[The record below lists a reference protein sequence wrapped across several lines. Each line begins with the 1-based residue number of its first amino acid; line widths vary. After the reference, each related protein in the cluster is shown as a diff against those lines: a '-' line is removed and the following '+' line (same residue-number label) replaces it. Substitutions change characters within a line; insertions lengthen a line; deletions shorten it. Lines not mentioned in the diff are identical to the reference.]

1 MGNKN
6 TENHTSE
13 LNKQLYEE
21 CVKEKVDFDKVE
33 ELLAL
38 GAEPMGYM
46 NDVEIV
52 YSEIIFGRFEDDD
65 DDLTLAEITRIF
77 LDHGMKIKCVDIEKE
92 INSTDINPFW
102 NIPYLSPKKAIS
114 VLRLLIDENIDFNSL
129 DQMVDHCAIDSRML
143 TSDLKDV
150 AGWTRM
156 LMFVASYEFIIK
168 ADEYL
173 QRVIDYEN
181 NQYDIR
187 RFADPF
193 QFYITFD
200 TSGHLHEY
208 NNQGIIVRIFESDTE
223 KLVWKI
229 RL

>member
-1 MGNKN
+1 MENRNDKN
-6 TENHTSE
+6 ISE

-21 CVKEKVDFDKVE
+21 CVKESVDFDKVE
-33 ELLAL
+33 RLLVL
-38 GAEPMGYM
+38 GAEPLGYI
-46 NDVEIV
+46 NADEIV
-52 YSEIIFGRFEDDD
+52 YSEIIYGRNEDDD
-65 DDLTLAEITRIF
+65 DDSTLVEITKMF
-77 LDHGMKIKCVDIEKE
+77 LDHGMKIKCIDFEKE

-102 NIPYLSPKKAIS
+102 NIPYLSPEKAIS

-129 DQMVDHCAIDSRML
+129 NQLVDHCAIDSSML
-143 TSDLKDV
+143 TSELKNV
-150 AGWTRM
+150 AGWIRM

-173 QRVIDYEN
+173 QQVINYDS
-181 NQYDIR
+181 NQYDVR

-200 TSGHLHEY
+200 TSGHLQEY
-208 NNQGIIVRIFESDTE
+208 NNQGIVARIFERDTE

-229 RL
+229 TL